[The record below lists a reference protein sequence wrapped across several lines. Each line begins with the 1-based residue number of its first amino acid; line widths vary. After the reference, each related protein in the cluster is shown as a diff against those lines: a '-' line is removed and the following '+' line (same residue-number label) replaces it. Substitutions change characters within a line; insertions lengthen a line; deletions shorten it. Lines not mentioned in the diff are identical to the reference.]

1 MLTQTAFYA
10 FPKTPVTEL
19 FYTAIFK
26 KLIYY

>member
-10 FPKTPVTEL
+10 LPKTPVSEF